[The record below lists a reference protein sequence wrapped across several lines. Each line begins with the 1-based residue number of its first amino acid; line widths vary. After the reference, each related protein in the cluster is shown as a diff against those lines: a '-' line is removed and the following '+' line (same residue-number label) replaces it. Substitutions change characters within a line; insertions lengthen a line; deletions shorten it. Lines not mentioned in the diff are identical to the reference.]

1 MQLNTLV
8 TVLSVTFLASTAFAS
23 GDHAGGHHSDAGA
36 IGQLGNAAKVTRTIT
51 VVMTDT
57 MRFSP
62 AEITAKQG
70 ETIKFV
76 VKNSGKIKHEMV
88 LGTEKQLKEHNEVM
102 KKNPEMEH
110 ADDNMVTVLPGNT
123 GEIIWQFTKSG
134 CFFRNISLA
143 ALRNSI
149 PSIAGIR

>member
-62 AEITAKQG
+62 AE
-70 ETIKFV
+70 
-76 VKNSGKIKHEMV
+76 S
-88 LGTEKQLKEHNEVM
+88 
-102 KKNPEMEH
+102 PR
-110 ADDNMVTVLPGNT
+110 
-123 GEIIWQFTKSG
+123 S
-134 CFFRNISLA
+134 
-143 ALRNSI
+143 
-149 PSIAGIR
+149 